1 MASAISSQP
10 LKHEFKL
17 NVDKIPKIE
26 LEYKEKKS
34 SRSSSHTPWDQELLK
49 YVLFKR
55 VEYKVQVP
63 STWQFEISS

>member
-34 SRSSSHTPWDQELLK
+34 SRSSSHTPWD
-49 YVLFKR
+49 R
-55 VEYKVQVP
+55 VEK
-63 STWQFEISS
+63 I